1 MAKPGLLPEIT
12 GAEIAFAGRSNAGKS
27 TTLNALCRQNS
38 LARTS
43 KTPGRTQMIN
53 YFRLS
58 NGNSLVDLPGYGYAK
73 APIKERDAWG
83 RLVEFYFNESP
94 ALQAVVIVMDI
105 RHPLQDMDWQMIEWC
120 EAGNLPVLLLLNKA
134 DKFKRG
140 AAATARL
147 QVVKALKEVDL
158 EIEVMNFSALR
169 KTGLEEL
176 QAKLSEWLTPDPY
189 NENNQHLF
197 EAD

>member
-94 ALQAVVIVMDI
+94 ALRAVVIVMDI

-120 EAGNLPVLLLLNKA
+120 QAGNLPLLLLLNKA

-140 AAATARL
+140 AAASARL
-147 QVVKALKEVDL
+147 QVIKALKEVDL

-176 QAKLSEWLTPDPY
+176 QDTLSDWLTPDTESEP
-189 NENNQHLF
+189 ELDQ
-197 EAD
+197 AD

>member
-1 MAKPGLLPEIT
+1 
-12 GAEIAFAGRSNAGKS
+12 
-27 TTLNALCRQNS
+27 
-38 LARTS
+38 
-43 KTPGRTQMIN
+43 MIN

-140 AAATARL
+140 AAASARL
-147 QVVKALKEVDL
+147 QVLKALKEVDL

-176 QAKLSEWLTPDPY
+176 QSKLSEWLTPDAD
-189 NENNQHLF
+189 NEEYQHLNQ
-197 EAD
+197 AD

>member
-120 EAGNLPVLLLLNKA
+120 QAGNLPLLVLLNKA

-140 AAATARL
+140 AAASARL
-147 QVVKALKEVDL
+147 QVIKALKEVDL

-169 KTGLEEL
+169 KTGVEEL
-176 QAKLSEWLTPDPY
+176 QDKLSGWLTPDTE
-189 NENNQHLF
+189 NEWVLDQ
-197 EAD
+197 AD